1 MKYLRVKTGIFSVTT
16 CIEKNEIFVPGDC
29 VVVLKDGKEFLGT
42 VIGVRETDEEIKE
55 VFEIIRRATPQ
66 DISQNLDNRALAERA
81 YGICKEKIKEHNL
94 DMKLIE
100 TEISL
105 DGKKAIFYFVA
116 PQRVDFRRLVR
127 DLANTLKL
135 TIEMKQIGVRDA
147 TKVGGGIG
155 PCGLPLCCG
164 RFINDFESIT
174 LRMVREQNLF
184 VNPQKISGICG
195 RLMCCLAY
203 EADFY
208 SSERKKFLPEGTRVS
223 TPRGDGIVK
232 EVEPISQS
240 YVIKLDEGG
249 EMKFSKENVWAKGRG
264 EIFYVTTPI
273 YYVNDVPHIG
283 HSYTTI
289 AADVLARFQRLN
301 GKSVFFLTGTD
312 EHGKKIEKHAETE
325 GVSPKEL
332 ADRVVQRYKELWK
345 VLNISNDDF
354 IRTTEKRHEVAVVEF
369 WKKIYEK
376 GDIYLG
382 DYEDWYCVPCESFW
396 TENELVEGKCP
407 SCGRDVEKLK
417 EKTYFFRLSK
427 YQEKLLRL
435 YEENPN
441 FIMPESKR
449 NEVISFVKEGLRDI
463 SISRR
468 AVKWGIKVPSDEEQT
483 IYVWF
488 DALVNYLS
496 GVGYPDS
503 EAFSAIWPADIHFI
517 GKDILRFHAVYW
529 PAFLMSAG
537 LPLPKTIFAHGW
549 WTVDGKKMS
558 KSLGNVV
565 DPKKVVE
572 KYGVDQFRF
581 FLFREVPFGLD
592 GDFSVKSLVQRI
604 NSDLANNLGNLAK
617 RTLDMSWRYFKG
629 SLEKAKFTGQRE
641 AKLKEKFNHI
651 FQGYISSMEMMDFY
665 RALTNIWSLF
675 DELNRYLDEN
685 APWKLWQEKKEK
697 RVKEVLS
704 VVANYLRFSSMML
717 YPFMPE
723 SVEKMWELLGM
734 EREIEQVSFKEVLKG
749 EVINQE
755 VPMGKGEILF
765 PKVEE

>member
-1 MKYLRVKTGIFSVTT
+1 MRYLRVKTGIFCVDT
-16 CIEKNEIFVPGDC
+16 CVEKDGFFVPGDC
-29 VVVLKDGKEFLGT
+29 VVVLKDGKEFLGR
-42 VIGVRETDEEIKE
+42 VMGVMETEEEIKG
-55 VFEIIRRATPQ
+55 VFEIIRRATDE
-66 DISQNLDNRALAERA
+66 DISQNFDNKAIAEKA
-81 YGICKEKIKEHNL
+81 FEICKEKIKEHDLN
-94 DMKLIE
+94 MKLIE
-100 TEISL
+100 SEMSL
-105 DGKKAIFYFVA
+105 DGKKVIFYFSA
-116 PQRVDFRRLVR
+116 PQRVDFRKLVR
-127 DLANTLKL
+127 DLAKTLNL

-147 TKVGGGIG
+147 TKIGGGIG
-155 PCGLPLCCG
+155 PCGLPLCCA
-164 RFINDFESIT
+164 RFINEFESIT
-174 LRMVREQNLF
+174 LKMVREQNLF
-184 VNPQKISGICG
+184 VNPQKVSGICG

-223 TPRGDGIVK
+223 TPAGDGIVK
-232 EVEPISQS
+232 EIEPLSGS
-240 YVIKLDEGG
+240 YVIKIDEGG
-249 EMKFSKENVWAKGRG
+249 EMKFTKGNVWAKGRG
-264 EIFYVTTPI
+264 EMFYITTPI
-273 YYVNDVPHIG
+273 YYVNDLPHIG

-312 EHGKKIEKHAETE
+312 EHGRKIEKQAEME
-325 GVSPKEL
+325 GITPIEL
-332 ADRVVQRYKELWK
+332 ANRVVHRYKELWRI
-345 VLNISNDDF
+345 LNISNDDF
-354 IRTTEKRHEVAVVEF
+354 IRTTEERHEMAVIEF
-369 WKKIYEK
+369 WKRIYEK

-396 TENELVEGKCP
+396 TDGELVDGKCP
-407 SCGRDVEKLK
+407 SCGREVEKVK

-427 YQEKLLRL
+427 YQDRLLRL

-441 FIMPESKR
+441 FIMPDSKR

-463 SISRR
+463 SITRKT
-468 AVKWGIKVPSDEEQT
+468 VKWGIKVPTDNEHT

-496 GVGYPDS
+496 GVGFPSS
-503 EAFSAIWPADIHFI
+503 EVFSAIWPADVHFI

-537 LPLPKTIFAHGW
+537 LPLPKSIFAHGW

-565 DPKKVVE
+565 DPKMVVE

-581 FLFREVPFGLD
+581 FLFREVPLGLD
-592 GDFSVKSLVQRI
+592 GDFSIKSLIQRI
-604 NSDLANNLGNLAK
+604 NSDLANNLGNLVK
-617 RTLDMSWRYFKG
+617 RTLDMSWRYFRG
-629 SLEKAKFTGQRE
+629 SLEKAKFTGSRE

-651 FQGYISSMEMMDFY
+651 FNGYISSMEMIDFY
-665 RALTNIWSLF
+665 RALTNIWALF

-697 RVKEVLS
+697 KVKEVLS
-704 VVANYLRFSSMML
+704 NVASYLRFSALML

-723 SVEKMWELLGM
+723 SAEKMWKLLGM
-734 EREIEQVSFKEVLKG
+734 EREIEEVSFKEVIKN

-755 VPMGKGEILF
+755 VPVSKGEILF